1 VITSLIIFFASK
13 NERSLQRHLG
23 LERTDA
29 GGGAERI

>member
-1 VITSLIIFFASK
+1 MMASLKKFFASK